1 MGYASRRSG
10 SIINLL
16 KKIKNYF
23 IYLRDT
29 NLTKKIIFQYNIL
42 IEKGGRWFNLGSN
55 DENCRTRSI
64 CELLSTL
71 PPHYSISEIVVDGVT
86 ESVNYFITLDSST
99 NLAYFSS
106 VSGGLV
112 IADCRRISQVVVPG
126 A

>member
-1 MGYASRRSG
+1 M
-10 SIINLL
+10 INLL

-23 IYLRDT
+23 ISLRDT
-29 NLTKKIIFQYNIL
+29 NLTKKIVFQYNIL
-42 IEKGGRWFNLGSN
+42 IDKGGRWINLGST
-55 DENCRTRSI
+55 DEIGRTRSI
-64 CELLSTL
+64 CEFLSTL
-71 PPHYSISEIVVDGVT
+71 PPHYSISEIIVDGVS